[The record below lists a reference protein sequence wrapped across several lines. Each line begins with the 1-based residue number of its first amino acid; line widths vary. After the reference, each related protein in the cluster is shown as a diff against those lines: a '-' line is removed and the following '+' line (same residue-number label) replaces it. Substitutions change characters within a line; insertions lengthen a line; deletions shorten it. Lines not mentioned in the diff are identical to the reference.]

1 MVCWK
6 TIGERFRMQNTN
18 IDTEEIVENG
28 GYISKLFLNNGKE
41 IDINKNDIVIFVGP
55 NNAGKSQALK
65 DIYEICET
73 KKPSIVVKDIKI
85 VKHAGDIKMFLE
97 NISTVN
103 DHGTYKNYEGLGY
116 SFASHSISGYSR
128 DKYYG
133 SARSLFVAYLNTLNR
148 LTMSNPANLISRKAA
163 KKNPIHYVAF
173 DRTYREWLS
182 ENFKQ
187 AFSKELMPHTLNGS
201 NIPLCIGDAVKFDK
215 DFIDEQERME
225 EYAAILDTYKQVQEQ
240 GDGIK
245 SFTGILLYLM
255 LGYYCTFL
263 IDEPESFLHP
273 PQANI
278 MGRIIGKTLR
288 ENQQAFIST
297 HSEEIIKGLLDV
309 CPERVKIVR
318 ITREE
323 DVNEFS
329 VLENEKFNEV
339 WNDPLLKY
347 SNIMTSLFHKNVI
360 LCESDS
366 DCKFYSIIENYIKQL
381 EGKYSETLFIHCG
394 GKHRMAKTA
403 TALKALNVN
412 VKLVSDIDVM
422 NDEKVFK
429 GIVEAFGVEWTSI
442 QKDYNTVVSNLHSPK
457 EEIKRNDAKTNI
469 NRVLDSSTNKVLS
482 KGEIKSIREA
492 IATIS
497 KWDNIKK
504 AGCASLPAG
513 NATVSFK
520 KMDGI
525 LRTVGIYMVSVG
537 ELERFVKEVGGHGP
551 EWANTVLETYPDLDN
566 EVYDE
571 VKKFVKQFSS

>member
-1 MVCWK
+1 MK
-6 TIGERFRMQNTN
+6 DTN
-18 IDTEEIVENG
+18 IDVEEAVKNG
-28 GYISKLFLNNGKE
+28 GYISKLYLNNGKE
-41 IDINKNDIVIFVGP
+41 VDIKENDIVLFVGP

-65 DIYEICET
+65 DIYEICKVE
-73 KKPSIVVKDIKI
+73 KPTVVVNDIDLVKYDGDIEELLESISIVDDS
-85 VKHAGDIKMFLE
+85 GG
-97 NISTVN
+97 S
-103 DHGTYKNYEGLGY
+103 KNYSGLGY
-116 SFASHSISGYSR
+116 SIATYSIADYEKR
-128 DKYYG
+128 KYYG
-133 SARSLFVAYLNTLNR
+133 NLRPVFVVYLDTLKR
-148 LTMSNPANLISRKAA
+148 LRISDPANLISRKEV
-163 KKNPIHYVAF
+163 KKNPIHYAAF
-173 DRTYREWLS
+173 HREYRKWLS
-182 ENFKQ
+182 DNFKQ
-187 AFSKELMPHTLNGS
+187 AFGKELMPYIVNGS
-201 NIPLCIGDAVKFDK
+201 NIPLCIGDPVKFDK
-215 DFIDEQERME
+215 EFVDEQERQE
-225 EYAAILDTYKQVQEQ
+225 EYASILGTYKQVQEQ

-255 LGYYCTFL
+255 LDYYCTFL

-278 MGRIIGKTLR
+278 MGRIIGQTLR

-297 HSEEIIKGLLDV
+297 HSEEIMKGLLDV
-309 CPERVKIVR
+309 CPKRVKIIR

-412 VKLVSDIDVM
+412 VKLVPDIDVM

>member
-6 TIGERFRMQNTN
+6 TIGERFGMQNTN

-255 LGYYCTFL
+255 LDYYCTFL

-347 SNIMTSLFHKNVI
+347 SNIMTSLFHKN
-360 LCESDS
+360 
-366 DCKFYSIIENYIKQL
+366 
-381 EGKYSETLFIHCG
+381 
-394 GKHRMAKTA
+394 
-403 TALKALNVN
+403 
-412 VKLVSDIDVM
+412 
-422 NDEKVFK
+422 
-429 GIVEAFGVEWTSI
+429 
-442 QKDYNTVVSNLHSPK
+442 
-457 EEIKRNDAKTNI
+457 EI
-469 NRVLDSSTNKVLS
+469 
-482 KGEIKSIREA
+482 
-492 IATIS
+492 
-497 KWDNIKK
+497 
-504 AGCASLPAG
+504 
-513 NATVSFK
+513 
-520 KMDGI
+520 
-525 LRTVGIYMVSVG
+525 
-537 ELERFVKEVGGHGP
+537 
-551 EWANTVLETYPDLDN
+551 
-566 EVYDE
+566 
-571 VKKFVKQFSS
+571 

>member
-6 TIGERFRMQNTN
+6 TIGERFGMQNTN

-97 NISTVN
+97 NISIVN

-133 SARSLFVAYLNTLNR
+133 SARPLFVAYLNTLNR
-148 LTMSNPANLISRKAA
+148 LTISNPANLISRKAA

-255 LGYYCTFL
+255 LDYYCTFL

-366 DCKFYSIIENYIKQL
+366 DCKFYSIIENHIKQL

-412 VKLVSDIDVM
+412 VKLVPDIDVM

-469 NRVLDSSTNKVLS
+469 NRVLDGSTNKVLS

-537 ELERFVKEVGGHGP
+537 ELECFVKEVGGHGP

>member
-6 TIGERFRMQNTN
+6 TIGERFGMQNTN

-97 NISTVN
+97 NISIVN

-116 SFASHSISGYSR
+116 SFSSHSISGYSR

-133 SARSLFVAYLNTLNR
+133 SARPLFVAYLNTLNR
-148 LTMSNPANLISRKAA
+148 LTISNPANLISRKAA

-187 AFSKELMPHTLNGS
+187 AFSKDLMPHTLNGS

-255 LGYYCTFL
+255 LDYYCTFL

-366 DCKFYSIIENYIKQL
+366 DCKFYSIIENHIKQL

-412 VKLVSDIDVM
+412 VKLVPDIDVM

-469 NRVLDSSTNKVLS
+469 NRVLDGSTNKVLS

-537 ELERFVKEVGGHGP
+537 ELECFVKEVGGHGP

>member
-6 TIGERFRMQNTN
+6 TIGERFGMQNTN
-18 IDTEEIVENG
+18 IDTEKIVENG

-97 NISTVN
+97 NISIVN
-103 DHGTYKNYEGLGY
+103 AHGTYKNYEGLGY

-133 SARSLFVAYLNTLNR
+133 SARPLFVAYLNTLNR
-148 LTMSNPANLISRKAA
+148 LTISNPANLISRKAA

-225 EYAAILDTYKQVQEQ
+225 KYVAILDTYKQVQEQ

-255 LGYYCTFL
+255 LDYYCTFL

-366 DCKFYSIIENYIKQL
+366 DCKFYSIIENHIKQL

-412 VKLVSDIDVM
+412 VKLVPDIDVM

-469 NRVLDSSTNKVLS
+469 NRVLDGSTNKVLS

-537 ELERFVKEVGGHGP
+537 ELECFVKEVGGHGP

>member
-1 MVCWK
+1 
-6 TIGERFRMQNTN
+6 MQNTN

-97 NISTVN
+97 NISIVN

-133 SARSLFVAYLNTLNR
+133 SARPLFVAYLNTLNR
-148 LTMSNPANLISRKAA
+148 LTISNPANLISRKAA

-255 LGYYCTFL
+255 LDYYCTFL

-366 DCKFYSIIENYIKQL
+366 DCKFYSIIENHIKQL

-412 VKLVSDIDVM
+412 VKLVPDIDVM

-457 EEIKRNDAKTNI
+457 EEIKRNDARTNI
-469 NRVLDSSTNKVLS
+469 NRVLDGSTNKVLS

-525 LRTVGIYMVSVG
+525 LRTVGIYMVSVD
-537 ELERFVKEVGGHGP
+537 ELECFVKEVGGHGP

>member
-1 MVCWK
+1 
-6 TIGERFRMQNTN
+6 MQNTN
-18 IDTEEIVENG
+18 TNTEDMVENG

-65 DIYEICET
+65 DIYEICDT
-73 KKPSIVVKDIKI
+73 KKPTIVVNDIEIIKY
-85 VKHAGDIKMFLE
+85 AGDIKAFLE
-97 NISTVN
+97 KVSTVD
-103 DHGTYKNYEGLGY
+103 DHGTYKNYAGLGY
-116 SFASHSISGYSR
+116 SFATPSITGYSTK
-128 DKYYG
+128 KYYG
-133 SARSLFVAYLNTLNR
+133 SARPLFVAYLNTLNR
-148 LTMSNPANLISRKAA
+148 LKISDPANLISRKAA

-182 ENFKQ
+182 NNFKQ
-187 AFSKELMPHTLNGS
+187 AFGKEIIPHTLNCS
-201 NIPLCIGDAVKFDK
+201 SIPLCIGDAVKFDEE
-215 DFIDEQERME
+215 FADEQERQE
-225 EYAAILDTYKQVQEQ
+225 EYAAVLDTYNQVQDQ

-255 LGYYCTFL
+255 LDYYCTFL

-366 DCKFYSIIENYIKQL
+366 DCKLYSIIENHIKQS

-394 GKHRMAKTA
+394 GKHRMAKIA

-412 VKLVSDIDVM
+412 VKLVPDIDVM
-422 NDEKVFK
+422 NDENVFK

-457 EEIKRNDAKTNI
+457 EEIKRNDAKTSI
-469 NRVLDSSTNKVLS
+469 NRVLDGSANQVLS

-504 AGCASLPAG
+504 AGSASLPAG

-525 LRTVGIYMVSVG
+525 LRTAGIYMVPVG
-537 ELERFVKEVGGHGP
+537 ELECFVKEVGGHGP

-571 VKKFVKQFSS
+571 IKKFVKQFSS

>member
-6 TIGERFRMQNTN
+6 TIGERFEMQNTN
-18 IDTEEIVENG
+18 IDTEAIVENG
-28 GYISKLFLNNGKE
+28 GYISKLLLNNGKE

-85 VKHAGDIKMFLE
+85 VKHTGDIKVLLE
-97 NISTVN
+97 DISIVN

-116 SFASHSISGYSR
+116 SFSSHSISGYSR

-133 SARSLFVAYLNTLNR
+133 SVRPLFVAYLNTLNR
-148 LTMSNPANLISRKAA
+148 LTISNPANLISRKAA

-187 AFSKELMPHTLNGS
+187 AFSKELIPHTLNGS

-215 DFIDEQERME
+215 NFIDEQERME

-255 LGYYCTFL
+255 LDYYCTFL

-273 PQANI
+273 PQATI

-366 DCKFYSIIENYIKQL
+366 DCKFYSIIENHIKQL
-381 EGKYSETLFIHCG
+381 EGTYSETLFIHCG
-394 GKHRMAKTA
+394 GKHRMAKTVM
-403 TALKALNVN
+403 ALKALNVN
-412 VKLVSDIDVM
+412 VKLVPDIDVM

-442 QKDYNTVVSNLHSPK
+442 QKAYNTVVSNLHSPR

-469 NRVLDSSTNKVLS
+469 NRVLDGSTNKVLS
-482 KGEIKSIREA
+482 KGEIKSIRES

-520 KMDGI
+520 KMNGI
-525 LRTVGIYMVSVG
+525 LRTVGIYMVPVG
-537 ELERFVKEVGGHGP
+537 ELECFVKEVGGHGP

>member
-1 MVCWK
+1 
-6 TIGERFRMQNTN
+6 MQNTN
-18 IDTEEIVENG
+18 TNTEDMVENG

-65 DIYEICET
+65 DIYEICDT
-73 KKPSIVVKDIKI
+73 KKPTIVVNDIEIIKY
-85 VKHAGDIKMFLE
+85 AGDIKAFLE
-97 NISTVN
+97 KVSTVD
-103 DHGTYKNYEGLGY
+103 DHGTYKNYAGLGY
-116 SFASHSISGYSR
+116 SFATSSITGYSTK
-128 DKYYG
+128 KYYG
-133 SARSLFVAYLNTLNR
+133 SARPLFVAYLNTLNR
-148 LTMSNPANLISRKAA
+148 LKISDPANLISRKAA

-173 DRTYREWLS
+173 DRTYREWVS

-187 AFSKELMPHTLNGS
+187 AFGKELIPHALNGS
-201 NIPLCIGDAVKFDK
+201 NIPLCIGDAVKFEK

-255 LGYYCTFL
+255 LDYYCTFL

-366 DCKFYSIIENYIKQL
+366 DCKLYSIIENHIKQS
-381 EGKYSETLFIHCG
+381 ERKYSETLFIHCG
-394 GKHRMAKTA
+394 GKHRMARIS

-412 VKLVSDIDVM
+412 VKLVPDIDVM
-422 NDEKVFK
+422 NDENVFK

-442 QKDYNTVVSNLHSPK
+442 QRDYNTVVSNLHSPK
-457 EEIKRNDAKTNI
+457 EEIKRNDAKTSI
-469 NRVLDSSTNKVLS
+469 NRVLDGSANQVLS
-482 KGEIKSIREA
+482 KGEIKSIREVIA
-492 IATIS
+492 IIS
-497 KWDNIKK
+497 KWDVTIQHQ
-504 AGCASLPAG
+504 
-513 NATVSFK
+513 
-520 KMDGI
+520 I
-525 LRTVGIYMVSVG
+525 MV
-537 ELERFVKEVGGHGP
+537 H
-551 EWANTVLETYPDLDN
+551 
-566 EVYDE
+566 
-571 VKKFVKQFSS
+571 

>member
-6 TIGERFRMQNTN
+6 TIGERFGMENTN

-55 NNAGKSQALK
+55 NNVGKSQALK

-85 VKHAGDIKMFLE
+85 VKHAGDIKVFLE
-97 NISTVN
+97 DISIVN

-116 SFASHSISGYSR
+116 SFASHSILGYSR

-133 SARSLFVAYLNTLNR
+133 STRPLFVAYLNTLNR
-148 LTMSNPANLISRKAA
+148 LTISNPANLISRKAA

-201 NIPLCIGDAVKFDK
+201 NIPLCIGDPVKFDK

-225 EYAAILDTYKQVQEQ
+225 EYATILDTYKQVQEQ

-255 LGYYCTFL
+255 LDYYCTFL

-366 DCKFYSIIENYIKQL
+366 DCKFYSIIENHIKQL

-412 VKLVSDIDVM
+412 VKLVPDIDVM

-442 QKDYNTVVSNLHSPK
+442 QKDYNTVVSNLHSTK

-469 NRVLDSSTNKVLS
+469 NRVLDGSTNKVLS

-492 IATIS
+492 IATVS

-525 LRTVGIYMVSVG
+525 LRTVGIYMVPVG
-537 ELERFVKEVGGHGP
+537 ELECFVKEVGGHGP

>member
-1 MVCWK
+1 
-6 TIGERFRMQNTN
+6 MQNTN

-55 NNAGKSQALK
+55 NNVGKSQALK

-97 NISTVN
+97 NISIVN

-116 SFASHSISGYSR
+116 SFASHSISWYSR

-133 SARSLFVAYLNTLNR
+133 SARPLFVAYLNTLNR
-148 LTMSNPANLISRKAA
+148 LTISNPANLISRKAA

-255 LGYYCTFL
+255 LDYYCTFL

-366 DCKFYSIIENYIKQL
+366 DCKFYSIIENHIKQL

-412 VKLVSDIDVM
+412 VKLVPDIDVM

-469 NRVLDSSTNKVLS
+469 NRVLDGSTNKVLS

-537 ELERFVKEVGGHGP
+537 ELECFVKEVGGHGP
-551 EWANTVLETYPDLDN
+551 EWVHTVLETYPDLDN

>member
-1 MVCWK
+1 MK
-6 TIGERFRMQNTN
+6 EGHEMQKINE
-18 IDTEEIVENG
+18 DTEEIIKNG
-28 GYISKLFLNNGKE
+28 GYISKLFLNNGEE
-41 IDINKNDIVIFVGP
+41 ITINKNDIVVFVGP

-65 DIYEICET
+65 DIYTICET
-73 KKPSIVVKDIKI
+73 KKPSIVVKDIEI
-85 VKHAGDIKMFLE
+85 VKYESNIEEFL
-97 NISTVN
+97 NTISTIT
-103 DHGTYKNYEGLGY
+103 DHGTYKKYEGLGY
-116 SFASHSISGYSR
+116 SFANHSISGYAT

-133 SARSLFVAYLNTLNR
+133 SLRSLFVAYLNTLNR
-148 LTMSNPANLISRKAA
+148 LAISDPAKLISRKDA
-163 KKNPIHYVAF
+163 KTNPIHYVAY
-173 DRTYREWLS
+173 DQIYRKWLS
-182 ENFKQ
+182 DNFKL
-187 AFSKELMPHTLNGS
+187 AFGKELIPYRLNGS
-201 NIPLCIGDAVKFDK
+201 NIPLCMGDPVKFTKEFDN
-215 DFIDEQERME
+215 EEERQE
-225 EYAAILDTYKQVQEQ
+225 EYAEILNSYKQIQDQ

-255 LGYYCTFL
+255 LDYYCTFL

-288 ENQQAFIST
+288 ENQQAFVST

-366 DCKFYSIIENYIKQL
+366 DCKLYSIIENYIKQS

-394 GKHRMAKTA
+394 GKHRMAKIA
-403 TALKALNVN
+403 LALKSLNVN
-412 VKLVSDIDVM
+412 VKLVPDIDVM

-429 GIVEAFGVEWTSI
+429 GIVEAFGVEWNSI

-457 EEIKRNDAKTNI
+457 EEIKRSDARINI
-469 NRVLDSSTNKVLS
+469 NRVLDSSANLALS
-482 KGEIKSIREA
+482 KSEIKSIREV

-504 AGCASLPAG
+504 AGNTSLPAG

-520 KMDGI
+520 KMDSI
-525 LRTVGIYMVSVG
+525 LRIAGIYIVPVG
-537 ELERFVKEVGGHGP
+537 ELECFVKEVGGHGP
-551 EWANTVLETYPDLDN
+551 EWANAVLETYPDLDN

-571 VKKFVKQFSS
+571 IKKFVRQFSS

>member
-1 MVCWK
+1 
-6 TIGERFRMQNTN
+6 MQNTN
-18 IDTEEIVENG
+18 TNTEDMVENG

-65 DIYEICET
+65 DIYEICDT
-73 KKPSIVVKDIKI
+73 KKPTIVVNDIEIIKY
-85 VKHAGDIKMFLE
+85 AGDIKAFLE
-97 NISTVN
+97 KVSTVD
-103 DHGTYKNYEGLGY
+103 DHGTYKNYAGLGY
-116 SFASHSISGYSR
+116 SFATPSITGYSTK
-128 DKYYG
+128 KYYG
-133 SARSLFVAYLNTLNR
+133 SARPLFVAYLNTLNR
-148 LTMSNPANLISRKAA
+148 LKISDPANLISRKSA

-182 ENFKQ
+182 NNFKQ
-187 AFSKELMPHTLNGS
+187 AFGKEIIPHTLNCS
-201 NIPLCIGDAVKFDK
+201 SIPLCIGDAVKFDEE
-215 DFIDEQERME
+215 FADEQERQE
-225 EYAAILDTYKQVQEQ
+225 EYAAVLDTYNQVQDQ

-255 LGYYCTFL
+255 LDYYCTFL

-366 DCKFYSIIENYIKQL
+366 DCKLYSIIENHIKQS

-394 GKHRMAKTA
+394 GKHRMAKIA

-412 VKLVSDIDVM
+412 VKLVPDIDVM
-422 NDEKVFK
+422 NDENVFK

-457 EEIKRNDAKTNI
+457 EEIKRNDAKTSI
-469 NRVLDSSTNKVLS
+469 NRVLDGSANQVLS

-504 AGCASLPAG
+504 AGSASLPAG

-525 LRTVGIYMVSVG
+525 LRTAGIYMVPVG
-537 ELERFVKEVGGHGP
+537 ELECFVKEVGGHGP

-571 VKKFVKQFSS
+571 IKKFVKQFSS

>member
-6 TIGERFRMQNTN
+6 TIGERFGMQNTN
-18 IDTEEIVENG
+18 IDTEKIVENG

-97 NISTVN
+97 NISIVN

-133 SARSLFVAYLNTLNR
+133 SARPLFVAYLNTLNR
-148 LTMSNPANLISRKAA
+148 LTISNPANLISRKAA

-187 AFSKELMPHTLNGS
+187 AFSKELMPHTLNGF

-255 LGYYCTFL
+255 VDYYCTFL

-323 DVNEFS
+323 DINEFS

-366 DCKFYSIIENYIKQL
+366 DCKFYSIIENHIKQL

-412 VKLVSDIDVM
+412 VKLVPDIDVM

-469 NRVLDSSTNKVLS
+469 NRVLDGSTNKVLS

-537 ELERFVKEVGGHGP
+537 ELECFVKEVGGHGP